1 MWCKGLRACNAVRV
15 RCLEV
20 SCFAL
25 VFQSPHALWV
35 LSVTF
40 RLELFFCDGRSVKSK
55 ESIKWCDDKIW
66 KLVVATQYT
75 CNRVLPCACRH
86 NGQAKPSVDSYRDS
100 MRFEGFSNLVAN
112 RVTVWAHTHT
122 QTQQPVQLHPPATPP
137 NGTHRSTLM
146 KPANAIWIEMDR
158 NASWKVFSWHT
169 KSEWSFIRVLGLL
182 ASVAGCVWCVMLLQC
197 MLPGFYAGILLM
209 CCSSK
214 RAIFPSCKLARSCFL
229 GISLSPMLAL

>member
-1 MWCKGLRACNAVRV
+1 MTRFGSWLLQHSIHATGYSRAHVVTTAR
-15 RCLEV
+15 
-20 SCFAL
+20 
-25 VFQSPHALWV
+25 QSPVWTV
-35 LSVTF
+35 IEI
-40 RLELFFCDGRSVKSK
+40 RWDSK
-55 ESIKWCDDKIW
+55 VSQIW
-66 KLVVATQYT
+66 WPTVS
-75 CNRVLPCACRH
+75 
-86 NGQAKPSVDSYRDS
+86 PS
-100 MRFEGFSNLVAN
+100 G
-112 RVTVWAHTHT
+112 HTHT

-182 ASVAGCVWCVMLLQC
+182 ASVAGCVWCVVLLQC

>member
-100 MRFEGFSNLVAN
+100 MRFEGFSNLVTN

-122 QTQQPVQLHPPATPP
+122 HKRNSQCSYTRQQHPPTVHIAAPSW
-137 NGTHRSTLM
+137 NLHTLSES
-146 KPANAIWIEMDR
+146 KWIEMPHEKSFLDTPSPNDHSSVCWGFWLVWPDVCDAWCYF
-158 NASWKVFSWHT
+158 NACY
-169 KSEWSFIRVLGLL
+169 RV
-182 ASVAGCVWCVMLLQC
+182 S
-197 MLPGFYAGILLM
+197 
-209 CCSSK
+209 
-214 RAIFPSCKLARSCFL
+214 
-229 GISLSPMLAL
+229 MLAYF